1 MVKWE
6 NLGIINTRIMNE
18 ALLAKWI
25 WRIFKDNP
33 DDACCT
39 LLKAKYHSS
48 KPFAELKK
56 KKGSQF
62 CKGVLKVRQK
72 AKWGMTFQ

>member
-25 WRIFKDNP
+25 WRIFRDNP

-48 KPFAELKK
+48 KPFAELK
-56 KKGSQF
+56 
-62 CKGVLKVRQK
+62 
-72 AKWGMTFQ
+72 